1 VPSSR
6 ASSRSGSLFEVD
18 RKEVRIR
25 EIEARMSAADF
36 WGNPEAA
43 QGVVTELK
51 SVKGVVESYRTLHSE
66 LQDEIG
72 LLEMCDDARDQ
83 AHVEEVR
90 GKVRGYERRVEAV
103 EVQALFTGRNDS
115 RNVFISIHA
124 GAGGVDAMDWTQML
138 ERMYLRW
145 LQQNGYEAEV
155 LDEQEGEEAGLKS
168 ALIEVKG
175 RYAFGYLKS
184 EIGVHRLV
192 RLSPFDANHR
202 RQTSFAAVDI
212 IPIHDDIDIE
222 IKESDLKIDT
232 YSAGGPGGQHVNK
245 TQSAVRI
252 THVPTGIVVQCQ
264 NQRSQ
269 ILNRKY
275 AMRNL
280 ASKLYELEERK
291 RGDELSKLYGEKGE
305 ISFANQ
311 IRNYVMQPYT
321 LVKDTRTDQETGNIQ
336 AVLDGALD
344 PFIEAFLRWKG
355 RKY

>member
-1 VPSSR
+1 MPSSP

-18 RKEVRIR
+18 RKETRIR
-25 EIEARMSAADF
+25 EIEARMSASDF

-43 QGVVTELK
+43 QGVMTELK
-51 SVKGVVESYRTLHSE
+51 SVKGVVESYRSLHRE
-66 LQDEIG
+66 FEDEIG
-72 LLEMCDDARDQ
+72 LLEMCDDARDH
-83 AHVEEVR
+83 AHVEEVL
-90 GKVRGYERRVEAV
+90 GKLKPLERKVEAV
-103 EVQALFTGRNDS
+103 EVQALFNGRNDA
-115 RNVFISIHA
+115 RNVFLSIHS

-138 ERMYLRW
+138 ERMYVRW
-145 LQQNGYEAEV
+145 LQQNGYEFEV
-155 LDEQEGEEAGLKS
+155 LDEQEGDEAGIKR
-168 ALIEVKG
+168 AMIEVKG

-192 RLSPFDANHR
+192 RLSPFDTNHR
-202 RQTSFAAVDI
+202 RQTSFAAVDVV
-212 IPIHDDIDIE
+212 PIYDDIAID
-222 IKESDLKIDT
+222 IKETDLKIDT

-252 THVPTGIVVQCQ
+252 THLPTQVVVQCQ

-280 ASKLYELEERK
+280 ASKLHQLEEGK
-291 RGDELSKLYGEKGE
+291 REAELAKLYGEKGE
-305 ISFANQ
+305 IAFSSQ

-321 LVKDTRTDQETGNIQ
+321 LVKDVRTDQETGNIQ
-336 AVLDGALD
+336 AVLDGEVT